1 MRVSVQDR
9 LLRALSR
16 RDIPFHI
23 QREVVNEVFVLRS
36 PIRDELRREAS
47 FASLISA
54 VVAAKRTVMGNKTK
68 WHPALVTLYEEY
80 VALLTQTHDT
90 MVHMQNMMVP
100 NPEDP
105 HGARVPATLAI
116 ITALAK
122 RKNDK
127 CARDGLP
134 PLPSCTAAWPTW
146 VAPADKTRLI
156 EAFDTAYARMGRGR
170 GKRFIPFHTTALAHS
185 MGRAVLRHRKFI
197 DDMRAAT
204 CDRPDGKGSTHYRAL
219 HLCALRMA
227 ELWLDNYEKDIR
239 LKHRH
244 PATDPV
250 PVNWTHM
257 LTSDMRQRV
266 AAADANPTDYIDPT
280 GLGSFLDEPEA

>member
-23 QREVVNEVFVLRS
+23 QREVVNEVFALRT
-36 PIRDELRREAS
+36 PTGTALQREVS

-54 VVAAKRTVMGNKTK
+54 VCAAKRTVMGNKTK

-80 VALLTQTHDT
+80 VAMLTQTHDT
-90 MVHMQNMMVP
+90 MVHMQHLLVP
-100 NPEDP
+100 DPENP
-105 HGARVPATLAI
+105 HGAKVPATLPI

-134 PLPSCTAAWPTW
+134 PLPSCTASWPTW
-146 VAPADKTRLI
+146 IAPADKTRLI
-156 EAFDTAYARMGRGR
+156 EAFDMAYARMGRGR
-170 GKRFIPFHTTALAHS
+170 GKRFIPFHTTALVHS

-197 DDMRAAT
+197 DDMRRSVG
-204 CDRPDGKGSTHYRAL
+204 DRPEGKGSTHYRAL

-227 ELWLDNYEKDIR
+227 ELWLDGYERDTKA
-239 LKHRH
+239 KHRH
-244 PATDPV
+244 PATDPI
-250 PVNWTHM
+250 PVNWMHM
-257 LTSDMRQRV
+257 LNTDMRHRV
-266 AAADANPTDYIDPT
+266 AAADASPTDYIDPT
-280 GLGSFLDEPEA
+280 GLGSFLDESED